1 MHRSTIN
8 KESVD
13 YLVVPDPYFPFDNEG
28 NLSIIKVPAILFMKR
43 IKPHIDDYF
52 PSLCT

>member
-13 YLVVPDPYFPFDNEG
+13 YLVVPDPYFPFDNED
-28 NLSIIKVPAILFMKR
+28 NLSIIKIPAILFMKR
-43 IKPHIDDYF
+43 IKTHIDDF
-52 PSLCT
+52 FSNMD